1 MIGRNIGTLFS
12 YNAFIKFE
20 ENKILKS
27 EILLQIIC
35 LINLLATILV
45 IFTKEENLHKNSNTI
60 IESYKNLKI
69 FVTNKKLLFMI
80 FIELFWHFGYNSVE
94 SNI

>member
-35 LINLLATILV
+35 LISLLATILV
-45 IFTKEENLHKNSNTI
+45 IFT
-60 IESYKNLKI
+60 
-69 FVTNKKLLFMI
+69 
-80 FIELFWHFGYNSVE
+80 
-94 SNI
+94 